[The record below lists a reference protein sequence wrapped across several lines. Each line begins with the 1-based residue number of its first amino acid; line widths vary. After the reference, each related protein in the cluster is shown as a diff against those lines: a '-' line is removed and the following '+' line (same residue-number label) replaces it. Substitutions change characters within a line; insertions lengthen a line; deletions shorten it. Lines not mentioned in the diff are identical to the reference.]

1 MKCPVYLLICF
12 LIPLYSSSQCPEGD
26 VYFYEQADIDEFLAT
41 YPNCTSIQGNLILD
55 NFGNTEP
62 LDLTGL
68 TQIEEV
74 EEDLAI
80 VWVGYFDTD
89 NGTDA
94 AGSLEGLE
102 NITSVGS
109 LRVGSGLSFAPTPIE
124 SLDPINNIAGQLERF
139 SLNHAQVADELPD
152 FENITAIES
161 LTFSNLHV
169 AGSTPQF
176 PSLTALSNLTV
187 YSFTMGMS
195 TFSTLYLP
203 DNLTSIQAYPDQGID
218 NSKVRIEGNENLVE
232 ILGGNSLTAIQEVEL
247 LDNQNLLLMDGF
259 SEVTQVQSLSIQG
272 CHEAVF
278 DSFEILGQ
286 AETIVLDV
294 NNFSNCSEP
303 KVAFAVR
310 VGEDSDEL
318 RVTKEG
324 FILNVNDVE
333 NLQVTSPFSV
343 LGGLEIHSLG
353 VSNID
358 GFSALDS
365 ILWTIPV
372 TPGDL
377 VIDVDI
383 LNALPQFTDLKYIGR
398 DLDLNFSQNS
408 TNLQDLQ
415 GLESLEV
422 IMNDFMIYDFWGTST
437 LQSLDGLDNLE
448 QVFKMEIVS
457 FHQLSD
463 ISVLEDIDQILHFKL
478 VDLPALNQDLNFTDL
493 TWMPYLKLQATG
505 LENFPQF
512 LQVDTVGSVE
522 MIEQD
527 FITDLNGFADASL
540 VSSITLLNNPQLQ
553 TLDFDMEVT
562 VNSVNWQ
569 NNSQF
574 ESCADSPL
582 ICHILSVANPFFV
595 ELNDNGPGCNDLD
608 EILAQC
614 TLSHSIVERE
624 EFVIRMTEAGELFVQ
639 SPISGLSAL
648 RIYDLTGKML
658 MNRQVFLN
666 EGQQSITF
674 PSVSEGM
681 YLVEA
686 RCEQFRGIGK
696 VMVGRP

>member
-1 MKCPVYLLICF
+1 

-26 VYFYEQADIDEFLAT
+26 VYFYEQADIDEFIEN
-41 YPNCTSIQGNLILD
+41 YPNCTSIEENLILD

-89 NGTDA
+89 IGTDV

-109 LRVGSGLSFAPTPIE
+109 LDVGSGFSFAPSPIE
-124 SLDPINNIAGQLERF
+124 SLDPINNISGQLERLI
-139 SLNHAQVADELPD
+139 LNHVLVDDALPD
-152 FENITAIES
+152 FENITAIGS
-161 LTFSNLHV
+161 LHLSNLQV

-203 DNLTSIQAYPDQGID
+203 DNLTSIRAYPDQGID
-218 NSKVRIEGNENLVE
+218 NSKVWIEGNENLVE
-232 ILGGNSLTAIQEVEL
+232 ILGGNSLVAIEEVEL

-259 SEVTQVQSLSIQG
+259 SGVTEVQSLSIQG
-272 CHEAVF
+272 CHEEVF
-278 DSFEILGQ
+278 DSFELLGQ
-286 AETIVLDV
+286 AEMIVLDV

-303 KVAFAVR
+303 KEAFAVR

-324 FILNVNDVE
+324 FILNVNNIE
-333 NLQVTSPFSV
+333 NLQVTSPLSV
-343 LGGLEIHSLG
+343 VGGLEIHNQG

-372 TPGDL
+372 APGDL

-398 DLDLNFSQNS
+398 DLDLNFSENS

-422 IMNDFMIYDFWGTST
+422 IMNDFRIFDFWGTST

-448 QVFKMEIVS
+448 QVFEVEIVS
-457 FHQLSD
+457 FQQLSD

-478 VDLPALNQDLNFTDL
+478 VDLPALNQDLSFTDL

-512 LQVDTVGSVE
+512 LQVDTLGSLE

-527 FITDLNGFADASL
+527 FITDLDGFAEASF

-553 TLDFDMEVT
+553 TLDFDMEVA
-562 VNSVNWQ
+562 VNSVDWQ
-569 NNSQF
+569 DNSQL

-582 ICHILSVANPFFV
+582 ICHILSVANPFTV

-614 TLSHSIVERE
+614 TLGTSSLERN
-624 EFVIRMTEAGELFVQ
+624 EFLIRLTDAGELLVQ
-639 SPISGLSAL
+639 SPISGSGEL
-648 RIYDLTGKML
+648 RIYDLTGKLL
-658 MNRQVFLN
+658 MNEQVFLN
-666 EGQQSITF
+666 EGDQFMSL
-674 PSVSEGM
+674 PNVSEGI
-681 YLVEA
+681 YLIEI
-686 RCEQFRGIGK
+686 RCDELRGVGK
-696 VMVGRP
+696 VRM